1 MCVQFLSD
9 LKLTCLIR
17 QFDIPSLINVD
28 ILKIVEYWEFTCRN
42 IEYLPVKIDNLPVVI
57 NNLPG
62 GSLW

>member
-42 IEYLPVKIDNLPVVI
+42 IENLPVEI
-57 NNLPG
+57 LRIY
-62 GSLW
+62 L